1 MAKYYVKSKLSE
13 NIAKTPEG
21 YLLCLGVPIA
31 RIGDQ
36 EYFKHEFEDLEIEAD
51 DDGKIVIERPEEEV
65 FAPKAMASFEG
76 KSFTV
81 QHPDEFVDPKNWK
94 DLTAGIAS
102 HIRRGTDDLKDDL
115 LADILVTDQSAI
127 SLVLDGMREI
137 SCGYECDYV
146 EIGRGR
152 GRQTNIVGNH
162 VALVDQG
169 RAGPKYAIKDHKGA
183 PMSLIEKIQK
193 LIESEKPAA
202 TKTTDMAEA
211 GTGKAVEVKAT
222 DADKMAEMMDA
233 IMKKLD
239 AMAPG
244 KAGEKG
250 EDVETGDEE
259 VAPGLEER
267 LKKLEEMVAKL
278 MGDEA
283 DEADEETEDDG
294 GTDLITDE
302 DGEYGEES
310 EDAEP
315 EADKG
320 DKKKFGD
327 DLSRAEILCPGL
339 KANSKNLR
347 VEALKG
353 AMKTKDG
360 KAVIA
365 KITGGKPV
373 RFEDAGQVSMVFVA
387 ASELLKEKRTGE
399 LTKTRQVRDS
409 GSVEFGQSKAMTP
422 EAINEMNRKHYGQT
436 K

>member
-31 RIGDQ
+31 RTGEQ
-36 EYFKHEFEDLEIEAD
+36 EYFKQEFEDLDIEAG
-51 DDGKIVIERPEEEV
+51 DDGKIIIERPEEEV
-65 FAPKAMASFEG
+65 FSPKAMASFEG

-81 QHPDEFVDPKNWK
+81 QHPEEFVDPKNWK
-94 DLTAGIAS
+94 ELTVGVAS
-102 HIRRGTDDLKDDL
+102 SIRRGLGDLKDDL

-146 EIGRGR
+146 EIGKGR

-193 LIESEKPAA
+193 LIESEKP
-202 TKTTDMAEA
+202 TKTKDEAEA
-211 GTGKAVEVKAT
+211 GTGKPVEVKAH
-222 DADKMAEMMDA
+222 DAEQLHSMMDA

-239 AMAPG
+239 AMNQKAPD
-244 KAGEKG
+244 K
-250 EDVETGDEE
+250 EDEVKTDDEEVETG
-259 VAPGLEER
+259 LEAR

-283 DEADEETEDDG
+283 DETTEDDS
-294 GTDLITDE
+294 DLITD
-302 DGEYGEES
+302 DDEES
-310 EDAEP
+310 EEMGDEYGMDEDP
-315 EADKG
+315 EKKD
-320 DKKKFGD
+320 DKKKFDD

-339 KANSKNLR
+339 KATAKNLR
-347 VEALKG
+347 VEAIKG

-360 KAVIA
+360 KSVIS
-365 KITGGKPV
+365 KITGGKAV
-373 RFEDAGQVSMVFVA
+373 KFEDAAQVSMVFVA
-387 ASELLKEKRTGE
+387 ASELLKEKRTGD
-399 LTKTRQVRDS
+399 LSQTRKVRDNQA
-409 GSVEFGQSKAMTP
+409 GEYGQSKVMTP
-422 EAINEMNRKHYGQT
+422 EMVNEMNRKHYGQT